1 MPEKSPERPAVFL
14 DRDGVLIQDVH
25 LLTRPHQ
32 VQLMDGA
39 AQAVT
44 TLRVAGYQ
52 VIVASNQTVIAR
64 GLATEE
70 DVEIVNQQIQQ
81 LLRTEVG
88 QGVDAFYV
96 CPHHP
101 NAALLQYRTI
111 CECRKPRPGLLLL
124 AAAEHGIDLSRSY
137 MIGDRIT
144 DVIAGQRAGCRT
156 ILVESG
162 KHLDPPI
169 ESPDPLDLT
178 VRPDYV
184 CTNLLQAADYILE
197 RLW

>member
-1 MPEKSPERPAVFL
+1 MSEKPPEHIAVFL
-14 DRDGVLIQDVH
+14 DRDGVLIEDVH
-25 LLTRPHQ
+25 LLTKPHQ
-32 VQLMDGA
+32 VLLIDGA
-39 AQAVT
+39 AQAIKM
-44 TLRVAGYQ
+44 LREEGYQ
-52 VIVASNQTVIAR
+52 VIVVSNQTVIAR

-70 DVEIVNQQIQQ
+70 DVELVNQHIQW

-88 QGVDAFYV
+88 QGVDAFYI

-101 NAALLQYRTI
+101 NATLIRYRMA

-124 AAAEHGIDLSRSY
+124 AAAEHGINLSRSY

-162 KHLDPPI
+162 KHLDRPI
-169 ESPDPLDLT
+169 ESPDPIDLT
-178 VRPDYV
+178 VRPDYI
-184 CTNLLQAADYILE
+184 CADLLQAVGYILG
-197 RLW
+197 RSL

>member
-1 MPEKSPERPAVFL
+1 MPENLAGYPAVFL
-14 DRDGVLIQDVH
+14 DRDGVLIEDVH
-25 LLTRPHQ
+25 LLTKPSQ
-32 VQLMDGA
+32 VRLMEGA
-39 AQAVT
+39 AQAVK
-44 TLRVAGYQ
+44 TLREAGYQ
-52 VIVASNQTVIAR
+52 VIVVSNQTVIAR

-70 DVEIVNQQIQQ
+70 DVEIVNQQIQR

-101 NAALLQYRTI
+101 SATLIQYRMS
-111 CECRKPRPGLLLL
+111 CDCRKPRPGLLLH
-124 AAAEHGIDLSRSY
+124 AAAEHDIDLSRSY

-156 ILVESG
+156 IMVESG

-169 ESPDPLDLT
+169 ESPDPLDLN
-178 VRPDYV
+178 VRPNHV
-184 CTNLLQAADYILE
+184 CPSLLQAADYILGSV
-197 RLW
+197 L